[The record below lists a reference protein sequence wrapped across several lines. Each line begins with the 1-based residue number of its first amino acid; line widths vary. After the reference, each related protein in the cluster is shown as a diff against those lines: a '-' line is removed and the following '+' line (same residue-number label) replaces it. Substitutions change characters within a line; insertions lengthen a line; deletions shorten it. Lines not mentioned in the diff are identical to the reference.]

1 MSLLLSTFV
10 ELTIKFIV
18 LLAVAVGAV
27 FCGIKL
33 RKISDKKKLE
43 KEQN

>member
-1 MSLLLSTFV
+1 MSLLLSSII

-18 LLAVAVGAV
+18 LAAVAVGAV